1 MLNDNLKSNRTVSRS
16 IKITSLRHVE
26 SSYDIKTDIGAVT
39 LILITLT
46 LILLTIIATVVDLKL
61 VKLKTHNKETSFDLQ
76 QYNCEKKIVEEK
88 RGNVLKA
95 KSALDTKEVET
106 LSIKN
111 FNEFKK
117 VMREKAMPPSVT
129 LDVMAAEGKMSC
141 KRCGKYKKQ
150 CVNPMQIHN
159 TPPCPRVKY
168 NSCTSIT
175 TEFKKKDSLWKSLLL
190 SFSLKHSW
198 MRIFNTTM
206 ANKDLATVHALKIFA
221 VLWIIFVHVSVTVN
235 TISGELKYIIKLFF
249 LYKLV

>member
-26 SSYDIKTDIGAVT
+26 NLYDIKTDIGAVT

-221 VLWIIFVHVSVTVN
+221 VLWIIFVHVSATVN
-235 TISGELKYIIKLFF
+235 TIAGELKYIKITFF
-249 LYKLV
+249 VI